1 VQALSQWLLNTVQPD
16 AEEVWLLSYHSAYP
30 PDGGVQPGYSVSGT
44 PGPEAAQLAQ
54 RVAELTDYT
63 YLKTWPSEYTFTGEM
78 IHWCDVNGIWAAD
91 VELPSYE
98 PPDVA
103 PNGGSETTLN
113 THQRLLSQLLKT
125 VSPEPVFDTDE
136 LIHYTVEPGDTL
148 LDIAIEFDV
157 TTEEIIELNDLA
169 NENTIQIG
177 QQLLI
182 PAPE

>member
-1 VQALSQWLLNTVQPD
+1 
-16 AEEVWLLSYHSAYP
+16 
-30 PDGGVQPGYSVSGT
+30 
-44 PGPEAAQLAQ
+44 
-54 RVAELTDYT
+54 
-63 YLKTWPSEYTFTGEM
+63 
-78 IHWCDVNGIWAAD
+78 
-91 VELPSYE
+91 
-98 PPDVA
+98 
-103 PNGGSETTLN
+103 
-113 THQRLLSQLLKT
+113 
-125 VSPEPVFDTDE
+125 VFDTDE